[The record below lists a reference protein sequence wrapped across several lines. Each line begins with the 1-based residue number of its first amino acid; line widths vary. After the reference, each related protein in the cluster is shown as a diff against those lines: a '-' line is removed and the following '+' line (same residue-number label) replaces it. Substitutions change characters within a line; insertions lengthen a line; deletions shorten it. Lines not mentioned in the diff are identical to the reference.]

1 MSAPSKLHAVWNI
14 EQASYSRARLD
25 GLREMHLVAG
35 EQRPLAVVGPRV
47 SRQRD
52 CRNIP
57 RFSVAQRPDLLN
69 QLIAVEVR
77 HADSL
82 TLRNPLMT
90 AFMAVNVLQKTAP
103 AGAERE
109 LKRL

>member
-1 MSAPSKLHAVWNI
+1 LSRLAIPARGSTGFERCIWWPASSARWRSSA
-14 EQASYSRARLD
+14 RAY
-25 GLREMHLVAG
+25 
-35 EQRPLAVVGPRV
+35 
-47 SRQRD
+47 RQRD